1 MPQSNGDA
9 VREHEWRWFGL
20 ISYWYA
26 SLHVVVEGWDDLKFS
41 DPIIDRLLQHPMQF
55 RDLLRSYRNAVFHY
69 KRSPFDDR
77 FAVLLRHGVVLVCC
91 IRALHDEFIR
101 FYVEY
106 LSSLMVTDE
115 QRSELRK
122 CFEDVLHWHPYRQG
136 RAVDS
141 LERSLRAARELLN
154 KDPDDESTE
163 RANLERCL
171 DDAERTL
178 REGSQNW
185 ATLRTHLLREA
196 GVR

>member
-77 FAVLLRHGVVLVCC
+77 FADLLRHGVVLVCW

-154 KDPDDESTE
+154 KDPDDESTD

-178 REGSQNW
+178 REASQTW